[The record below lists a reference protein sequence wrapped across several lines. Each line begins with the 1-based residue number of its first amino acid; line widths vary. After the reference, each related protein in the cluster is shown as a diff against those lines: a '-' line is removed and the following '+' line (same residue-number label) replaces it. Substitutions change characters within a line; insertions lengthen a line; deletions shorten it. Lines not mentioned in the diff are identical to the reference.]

1 LTDAH
6 EAGAFDAPAL
16 IIVVQL
22 NLRYFV
28 RIIKKQEGRMGSSVV
43 KAICG
48 MVVLVLC
55 VFSGP
60 CDSFAASL

>member
-1 LTDAH
+1 
-6 EAGAFDAPAL
+6 
-16 IIVVQL
+16 
-22 NLRYFV
+22 
-28 RIIKKQEGRMGSSVV
+28 MGSSVV